1 MSRLALL
8 PNRRNPMRPVVMILA
23 VFFGA
28 MLVGFPIL
36 MLAVGLGTG
45 STIGVTLL
53 IVAVALFCLGI
64 VLALARS
71 YDRGQEALFAGEAW
85 ARWTVTPEEH
95 RRLDERSRELGL
107 WGLDAPEALGGSD
120 LPLTAKVAVN
130 EEMGRTVTPY
140 DLPPD
145 SPNLRML
152 MLTATEEQRVRYL
165 EPYVRGETT
174 SGIAISEPGAGA
186 VEIAVVEAVSH
197 QLALAGEAAGAKD
210 RPGGERGGGDVGDGV
225 TAGGTLGHD
234 PCRDDRRHRRGS
246 ERGASG
252 AVVGLLTVVVAVAV
266 HEVSELMAVGNGVR
280 AARAPEPAPAAAGA

>member
-85 ARWTVTPEEH
+85 ARWTVTPEE
-95 RRLDERSRELGL
+95 RRRFVGQEQGRA
-107 WGLDAPEALGGSD
+107 WKKAAAYALGGTALGATFGILGD
-120 LPLTAKVAVN
+120 WLTGSIMIGVFLLATFVIIWAGGPPRGSGDEAHEVRL
-130 EEMGRTVTPY
+130 EEGNPAA
-140 DLPPD
+140 L
-145 SPNLRML
+145 LF
-152 MLTATEEQRVRYL
+152 
-165 EPYVRGETT
+165 
-174 SGIAISEPGAGA
+174 
-186 VEIAVVEAVSH
+186 AVSAGSR
-197 QLALAGEAAGAKD
+197 LEAFRVPVPRERLTEAEALVARFQREVIGA
-210 RPGGERGGGDVGDGV
+210 
-225 TAGGTLGHD
+225 
-234 PCRDDRRHRRGS
+234 
-246 ERGASG
+246 
-252 AVVGLLTVVVAVAV
+252 
-266 HEVSELMAVGNGVR
+266 
-280 AARAPEPAPAAAGA
+280 

>member
-95 RRLDERSRELGL
+95 RRFVGQEQGRA
-107 WGLDAPEALGGSD
+107 WKKAAAYALGGTALGATFGILGDWLTGSIMIGVFLLATFVIIWAGGPPRGSGD
-120 LPLTAKVAVN
+120 EAHEVRVGPRGIFALGRYLPLEATGTRPRSVRL
-130 EEMGRTVTPY
+130 EEGDPAA
-140 DLPPD
+140 L
-145 SPNLRML
+145 LF
-152 MLTATEEQRVRYL
+152 
-165 EPYVRGETT
+165 
-174 SGIAISEPGAGA
+174 
-186 VEIAVVEAVSH
+186 AVSAGSR
-197 QLALAGEAAGAKD
+197 LEAFRVPVPRERLTEAEALVARFQREVIGA
-210 RPGGERGGGDVGDGV
+210 
-225 TAGGTLGHD
+225 
-234 PCRDDRRHRRGS
+234 
-246 ERGASG
+246 
-252 AVVGLLTVVVAVAV
+252 
-266 HEVSELMAVGNGVR
+266 
-280 AARAPEPAPAAAGA
+280 